1 MATSQQEEEVPAKT
15 SKVSTPSKKASKKKG
30 SGRNSKGNAKKNLK
44 KDFDD
49 DMTSSPGIKTY
60 FPAKQEASLLVEK
73 VKPAPTLAPAKDTG
87 GKIVFTLPKGGDNNL
102 GKFLQNLSA
111 KNSAHVEKE
120 KAPQVKEKSPEVKAG
135 ASGTMTS
142 LLNEDNSLTR

>member
-1 MATSQQEEEVPAKT
+1 
-15 SKVSTPSKKASKKKG
+15 
-30 SGRNSKGNAKKNLK
+30 
-44 KDFDD
+44 
-49 DMTSSPGIKTY
+49 MTSSPGIKTY

-111 KNSAHVEKE
+111 KNSAHAPQEK

-142 LLNEDNSLTR
+142 LLNEDNSLTRYCYWYNNCYVLSIFFLIINEFNIY